1 MSTKKRV
8 KVTVTGAAGQIGY
21 AILFRIASGQ
31 MFGADTEVE
40 LQLLELEPAL
50 AALNGVAMELTDCAF
65 PLLRNIV
72 CTSDVNTAFKGTNWG
87 VMVGAVPRK
96 PGMERADLLKV
107 NGGIFSVQGK
117 AMGDH
122 AADDVKA
129 LVVGNP
135 CNTNSLI
142 LRSHAPRVAKENF
155 FAMTMLD
162 EVRGRGQ
169 LAAKAGVSADKV
181 TGLAIWGNHSP
192 TMYPDFYNAKINGKP
207 VTEVITDTAWLQGE
221 FITTVQQRGAAV
233 LKARGVS
240 SAASAASA
248 AIESVYKTV
257 HDTPAG
263 EVVSLAVCSQGQY
276 GVDEGLMFS
285 FPCRVEGGKVKVQ
298 EGWKHNDFGKEK
310 FAKTLEELRGER
322 DAVKSLGLI

>member
-1 MSTKKRV
+1 MTTKKRV

-21 AILFRIASGQ
+21 AILPRIASGQ
-31 MFGADTEVE
+31 MFGMDTEVE

-50 AALNGVAMELTDCAF
+50 NALNGVAMELDDCAF

-72 CTSDVNTAFKGTNWG
+72 CTSDVNTAFKGANWT
-87 VMVGAVPRK
+87 VLVGAVPRK

-117 AMGDH
+117 AINDH
-122 AADDVKA
+122 AAEDVRT

-135 CNTNSLI
+135 CNTNALI
-142 LRSHAPRVAKENF
+142 AMAHAPRVAKTNF

-162 EVRGRGQ
+162 ETRARNQ
-169 LAAKAGVSADKV
+169 LAKKSGMPVDAVK
-181 TGLAIWGNHSP
+181 GLAIWGNHSP
-192 TMYPDFYNAKINGKP
+192 TMYPDFYNAKIGGKP
-207 VTEVITDTAWLQGE
+207 VTDVIKDEAWLKGD

-248 AIESVYKTV
+248 AIESIYKTV

-276 GVDEGLMFS
+276 DVDAGLMFS

-298 EGWKHNDFGKEK
+298 EGWKHGEFGKEK

>member
-1 MSTKKRV
+1 MANKKV

-31 MFGADTEVE
+31 MFGPNTDVE
-40 LQLLELEPAL
+40 LSLLELEPAL
-50 AALNGVAMELTDCAF
+50 PALGGVAMELEDCAF
-65 PLLRNIV
+65 PLLKNIV
-72 CTSDVNTAFKGTNWG
+72 CTSDVNTAFKGANWT
-87 VMVGAVPRK
+87 VLVGAVPRK

-117 AMGDH
+117 AINDH
-122 AADDVKA
+122 AAEDVRT

-135 CNTNSLI
+135 CNTNALI
-142 LRSHAPRVAKENF
+142 AMSHAPRVSKENF

-162 EVRGRGQ
+162 ETRARNQ
-169 LAAKAGVSADKV
+169 LARKAGVGVDQVK
-181 TGLAIWGNHSP
+181 GLAIWGNHSP
-192 TMYPDFYNAKINGKP
+192 TMYPDFFNAKIGGKP
-207 VTEVITDTAWLQGE
+207 VTEVISDHAWLKGD

-248 AIESVYKTV
+248 AIESVFKTV

-263 EVVSLAVCSQGQY
+263 EVVSLALCSRGQY

-285 FPCRVEGGKVKVQ
+285 FPCRIEGGKVKVQ
-298 EGWKHNDFGKEK
+298 EGWKHNEFGTEK